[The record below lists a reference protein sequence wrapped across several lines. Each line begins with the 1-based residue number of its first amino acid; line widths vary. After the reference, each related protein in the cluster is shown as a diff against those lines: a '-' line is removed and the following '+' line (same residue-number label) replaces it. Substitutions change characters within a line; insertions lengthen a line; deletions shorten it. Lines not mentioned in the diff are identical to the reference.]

1 MNFNFGTSK
10 FIFLILVPARSVLP
24 ILVPTIKHHYKNGY
38 HDMMVISL
46 YATWA
51 KAWYHDYVITCHVSI
66 MPCHQ
71 CHVSNSAMSTK
82 MLEGINEKKGIY
94 RDINKKIKLK
104 RTKNVK
110 RELTE

>member
-1 MNFNFGTSK
+1 
-10 FIFLILVPARSVLP
+10 
-24 ILVPTIKHHYKNGY
+24 
-38 HDMMVISL
+38 
-46 YATWA
+46 
-51 KAWYHDYVITCHVSI
+51 
-66 MPCHQ
+66 
-71 CHVSNSAMSTK
+71 MSTK